1 MTSASSIKKPWSSD
15 AVRQGASP
23 TAQATSVTTPHD
35 RHTTWWWL
43 SLTRPSN
50 RAGLPAGSIRRT
62 SPATAS
68 ASRASYTVCRET
80 WPMRSRTPDAIASTP
95 RWSPSRTVSRS
106 ATRAAVKLRPAT
118 RSSLAVAGVRDAVM
132 APSYLQNTYVP
143 RRRIAQVKCRT
154 AARPASRA
162 GGHADRWPRAW
173 ESVWHVCPGAPAR
186 ASWPSSAP
194 AWLPGGCAEIR
205 MLALS
210 ALATLPAKARAVVV
224 LRHCCLCRRHTDY
237 ADLGIMPTSD
247 EKPPAWTGR
256 AAAGGQA
263 VWRERGQ
270 FFGSWRA
277 EPARR
282 LPCTARKPRPHDPT
296 GGPTADRED
305 PLPVR

>member
-68 ASRASYTVCRET
+68 AS
-80 WPMRSRTPDAIASTP
+80 TP

-106 ATRAAVKLRPAT
+106 ATRAAVTLRPAP
-118 RSSLAVAGVRDAVM
+118 RSSSAVAGVRDAVM

-143 RRRIAQVKCRT
+143 RRRIAQVMCRT

-173 ESVWHVCPGAPAR
+173 ESVRHVCPGAPAR

-194 AWLPGGCAEIR
+194 AWLPGGYAEIR
-205 MLALS
+205 MLVLS
-210 ALATLPAKARAVVV
+210 ALATLPAKARSVVV

-237 ADLGIMPTSD
+237 ADLGILLFSD
-247 EKPPAWTGR
+247 RKPPAGTGR

-263 VWRERGQ
+263 VGRERGQ
-270 FFGSWRA
+270 FFRSWRA

-282 LPCTARKPRPHDPT
+282 LP
-296 GGPTADRED
+296 
-305 PLPVR
+305 

>member
-1 MTSASSIKKPWSSD
+1 MTWASSIAKPWFSD
-15 AVRQGASP
+15 ASRHGASP
-23 TAQATSVTTPHD
+23 TAQSTSATTPHD

-43 SLTRPSN
+43 SPTRPSN

-106 ATRAAVKLRPAT
+106 ATRAAVTLRPAP
-118 RSSLAVAGVRDAVM
+118 RSSSAVAGVRDTVM

-173 ESVWHVCPGAPAR
+173 ESVWHVCPGAPA
-186 ASWPSSAP
+186 
-194 AWLPGGCAEIR
+194 WLPGGYAEIR

-210 ALATLPAKARAVVV
+210 ALATLPAKARSVVV

-247 EKPPAWTGR
+247 EKPPAGTGR

-263 VWRERGQ
+263 VGRERGQ
-270 FFGSWRA
+270 FFRSWRA

-282 LPCTARKPRPHDPT
+282 LP
-296 GGPTADRED
+296 
-305 PLPVR
+305 